1 MSAKH
6 QYYFPC
12 SDFLSAKERRLI
24 EEVGR
29 KVVLDTPKAL
39 EETPHSWVA
48 QDTVEVFQTLDK
60 ENNEYF
66 TSRENVGFINLL
78 IFNTE
83 INPIILTRMEEL
95 FPDSPEIHAVTSS
108 LQDITK
114 RYNGDFWRLC
124 VCVDDNVEGGIHKD
138 PKQRELANCNIPILP
153 DYGHYRPTYFYTQK
167 DKGTLVHTIDYA
179 QITSPC
185 LLNIQKWHSIGGMGW
200 NVPKS
205 EHKKGIYEG
214 YSIGLQI
221 CYLQPY
227 EEVRSMFQKN
237 GWLSLRSF

>member
-83 INPIILTRMEEL
+83 INPIILTRMEE
-95 FPDSPEIHAVTSS
+95 
-108 LQDITK
+108 
-114 RYNGDFWRLC
+114 
-124 VCVDDNVEGGIHKD
+124 
-138 PKQRELANCNIPILP
+138 
-153 DYGHYRPTYFYTQK
+153 
-167 DKGTLVHTIDYA
+167 
-179 QITSPC
+179 
-185 LLNIQKWHSIGGMGW
+185 
-200 NVPKS
+200 
-205 EHKKGIYEG
+205 
-214 YSIGLQI
+214 
-221 CYLQPY
+221 
-227 EEVRSMFQKN
+227 
-237 GWLSLRSF
+237 